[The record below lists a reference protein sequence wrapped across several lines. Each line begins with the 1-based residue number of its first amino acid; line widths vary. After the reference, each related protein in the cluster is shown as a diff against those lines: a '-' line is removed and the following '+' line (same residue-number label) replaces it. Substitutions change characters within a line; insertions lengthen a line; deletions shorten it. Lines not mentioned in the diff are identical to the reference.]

1 MACLIDSEICAADLE
16 KIDLSRPLLRYADV
30 AFNHETAARVKAEP
44 DIGTVFFRAWGAYE
58 CAVKADCPR
67 AFYWEDHEPR
77 IRGMVVRTDLTDG
90 WMRVTALSR
99 KAPVT
104 QWRPEPEVL
113 ETLAASGRQ
122 S

>member
-1 MACLIDSEICAADLE
+1 
-16 KIDLSRPLLRYADV
+16 
-30 AFNHETAARVKAEP
+30 
-44 DIGTVFFRAWGAYE
+44 
-58 CAVKADCPR
+58 
-67 AFYWEDHEPR
+67 
-77 IRGMVVRTDLTDG
+77 MVVRTDLTDG